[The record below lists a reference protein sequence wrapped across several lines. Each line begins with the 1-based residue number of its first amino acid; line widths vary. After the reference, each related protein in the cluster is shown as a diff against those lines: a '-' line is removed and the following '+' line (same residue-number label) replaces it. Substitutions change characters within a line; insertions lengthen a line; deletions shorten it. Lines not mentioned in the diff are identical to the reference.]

1 MDNYYIMF
9 NPTSGSF
16 YAYGGR
22 NFKWDGSS
30 KQYVD
35 KALAEINK
43 LQEENERLKELLK
56 SVNVQGVDPQL
67 VKQIME
73 L

>member
-1 MDNYYIMF
+1 MDNYYLMY

-16 YAYGGR
+16 YAYGGH

-30 KQYVD
+30 KQYID
-35 KALAEINK
+35 KALAEIEQLRKKEAVLN
-43 LQEENERLKELLK
+43 ELLK
-56 SVNVQGVDPQL
+56 QVKLDDVAPEL

>member
-1 MDNYYIMF
+1 MDNYYLMY

-30 KQYVD
+30 KPYVE
-35 KALAEINK
+35 KALAEIEQLRK
-43 LQEENERLKELLK
+43 KEAVLDELLK
-56 SVNVQGVDPQL
+56 QVKLDGIDPEL

>member
-1 MDNYYIMF
+1 MENYYLMY

-30 KQYVD
+30 KPYVD
-35 KALAEINK
+35 KALAEIEQLRKKETVLN
-43 LQEENERLKELLK
+43 ELLK
-56 SVNVQGVDPQL
+56 QVKLDDVDPQL

>member
-1 MDNYYIMF
+1 MENYYLMY

-30 KQYVD
+30 KPYVD
-35 KALAEINK
+35 KALAEIEHLRKKEAVLN
-43 LQEENERLKELLK
+43 ELLK
-56 SVNVQGVDPQL
+56 QVKLDGVSPEL

>member
-1 MDNYYIMF
+1 MDNYYLMY

-30 KQYVD
+30 KPYVD
-35 KALAEINK
+35 KALAEIEQLRK
-43 LQEENERLKELLK
+43 KEAVLDELLK
-56 SVNVQGVDPQL
+56 QVKLDGIDPEL

>member
-1 MDNYYIMF
+1 MDNYYLMY
-9 NPTSGSF
+9 NAQGSNF
-16 YAYGGR
+16 YAYGGSGL
-22 NFKWDGSS
+22 KYGGSS

-35 KALAEINK
+35 KALAEIEQLRK
-43 LQEENERLKELLK
+43 KEAVLDELLK
-56 SVNVQGVDPQL
+56 QVKLDGIDPEL

>member
-1 MDNYYIMF
+1 MDNYYLMY

-30 KQYVD
+30 KQYID
-35 KALAEINK
+35 KALAEIEQLRKKEAVLN
-43 LQEENERLKELLK
+43 ELLK
-56 SVNVQGVDPQL
+56 QVKLDDVAPEL